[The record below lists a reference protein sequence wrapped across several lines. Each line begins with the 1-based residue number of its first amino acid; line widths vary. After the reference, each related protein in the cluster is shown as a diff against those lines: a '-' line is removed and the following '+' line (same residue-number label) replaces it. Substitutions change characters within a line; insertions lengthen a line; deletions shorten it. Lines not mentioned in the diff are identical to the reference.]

1 MMSRKQEQLRFK
13 YDSQLQVLR
22 CLNRSYTVKEL
33 SEKDV
38 DSAIMMTSYF
48 YNKWNWHYIDM
59 SYNQLENEY
68 YLEHLF

>member
-59 SYNQLENEY
+59 PYSQLETEY
-68 YLEHLF
+68 HVALVF

>member
-48 YNKWNWHYIDM
+48 YNKWNWQYIDM

-68 YLEHLF
+68 YLDHLF

>member
-1 MMSRKQEQLRFK
+1 MSRKQKQLRFK
-13 YDSQLQVLR
+13 YDSQLQVLK
-22 CLNRSYTVKEL
+22 CLNRNYTVKDL

-59 SYNQLENEY
+59 TYSQLETEKHVA
-68 YLEHLF
+68 LVF